1 MVLCFKPKLID
12 TIYRRPRKI
21 ENCPQ
26 EGEKELKKNSALHL
40 VAILISRI
48 LPAKKPAFHKMNDD
62 DFITILSWLEDWE
75 PEKVYKTAY
84 KESHI
89 DYIQTWDE
97 WAVDMQP
104 LPIVVRTELE
114 TAMKIHDEAGNLK
127 AIRAYSFFFNNT
139 HKLFIYPGLFIL
151 FLWILF

>member
-1 MVLCFKPKLID
+1 MLNRKSVLHQVAVKFSDVLPE
-12 TIYRRPRKI
+12 KI
-21 ENCPQ
+21 TNY
-26 EGEKELKKNSALHL
+26 KAMADH
-40 VAILISRI
+40 
-48 LPAKKPAFHKMNDD
+48 
-62 DFITILSWLEDWE
+62 DFISLLAWLEDWD

-104 LPIVVRTELE
+104 LPLVVRTELE
-114 TAMKIHDEAGNLK
+114 RAMKIHDTAGNLK